1 MHKTNGRTVL
11 IEMARSK
18 GLLHK
23 AGKHKG
29 ELNHNAVARELEVS
43 QPTLTRFLNRTQ
55 GDPSPDWLVQAM
67 VKHWG
72 LTPDQA
78 EGRPNPQLSLSV
90 SPTAAIIAEHW
101 DHLPEGLQSAMFDM
115 IDRWLA
121 FERRN
126 PLLAKAVASP
136 PVGDNYKLFE
146 KKIELWQAQ
155 YRKKAQPS

>member
-1 MHKTNGRTVL
+1 MHRQTTRAVL
-11 IEMARSK
+11 IEMARAK
-18 GLLHK
+18 GLVHQ

-29 ELNHNAVARELEVS
+29 EVNHNAIARELDVT
-43 QPTLTRFLNRTQ
+43 QATLTRFLNRE
-55 GDPSPDWLVQAM
+55 DDSSPKWLIKAM

-72 LTPDQA
+72 LTTDQA
-78 EGRPNPQLSLSV
+78 EGRPHPQLSLDV
-90 SPTAAIIAEHW
+90 SPTAAMIAEHW

-136 PVGDNYKLFE
+136 VGGENYKLFE

-155 YRKKAQPS
+155 YRKRPQPS